1 MNSRIR
7 SIVNE
12 NVRHFTEM
20 VEFDRFV
27 ASETYTFLIQS
38 RRTILGG
45 NLPLAWNAN
54 EKIVFELPRRIKRC

>member
-1 MNSRIR
+1 
-7 SIVNE
+7 
-12 NVRHFTEM
+12 M

-45 NLPLAWNAN
+45 HLPLAWNAH